1 MKNPSTP
8 AFALRAAV
16 LLLSGLLG
24 CSVVAAETVA
34 TTKAAANP
42 AVISAVKLPGDS
54 VYQIKSELT
63 DQDGRAF
70 QLKDRRGKPVLVSMF
85 YNSCEFV
92 CPMLIDTMRITEQE
106 LSPQERSHLN
116 MLLMTF
122 DPARDNVAALKSVA
136 DKHELDATRWT
147 LARPDATG
155 ARKIASTLGIQY
167 RLLSSGEFNHT
178 TVVVLLDGDGRILGR
193 TRKLGAVDP
202 EFLALVKQAAK

>member
-1 MKNPSTP
+1 
-8 AFALRAAV
+8 
-16 LLLSGLLG
+16 
-24 CSVVAAETVA
+24 
-34 TTKAAANP
+34 
-42 AVISAVKLPGDS
+42 
-54 VYQIKSELT
+54 
-63 DQDGRAF
+63 
-70 QLKDRRGKPVLVSMF
+70 MF